1 MSHCKAC
8 RPITKG
14 DIYNPEIHLGT
25 CQECGRNHRVILTE
39 YYNNI
44 PKTRVKSKN
53 GCRWTYR
60 YI

>member
-14 DIYNPEIHLGT
+14 DIYNPEIHFGT
-25 CQECGRNHRVILTE
+25 CQECGQTHRVILQE

-44 PKTRVKSKN
+44 PQKE
-53 GCRWTYR
+53 
-60 YI
+60 